1 MKVLGWIMVAL
12 GLVGLATEV
21 QDLIDNTS
29 EGPIVGLALSVI
41 FIAGGVAIVRSR
53 GRRPSPGPALG
64 TGRSHDPATLEPAIF
79 RLASERA
86 GRVTPVE
93 VAAALA
99 VPFDAA
105 QNGLESLCERGACQV
120 LVTEAGV
127 TVYRF
132 AEFEA
137 GGKRDLLEPARKV

>member
-12 GLVGLATEV
+12 GLVGLAIEIEG
-21 QDLIDNTS
+21 LIDNTA
-29 EGPIVGLALSVI
+29 EDPILGFALSAI
-41 FIAGGVAIVRSR
+41 FIAGGAAIVRSR
-53 GRRPSPGPALG
+53 RRRPSSGPALG
-64 TGRSHDPATLEPAIF
+64 TGRSHDPASLEPGIF
-79 RLASERA
+79 RLAEERS

-93 VAAALA
+93 VAAALG

-105 QNGLESLCERGACQV
+105 QTALEDLCERGACQT

-137 GGKRDLLEPARKV
+137 GGKRDLLEPGAGP